1 MMTSE
6 VIEIVPGDLADPRII
21 DLLNYHVTAAHEQ
34 SPPESCHAF
43 DVSGLQQP
51 EISFWAAW
59 AGDQL
64 LGVGALMD
72 LGDGHGEVKS
82 MHTAKAARGR
92 GVGSAMVR
100 HIIAT
105 ARNRGF
111 DRLSLETGSMD
122 YFAPARALYAR
133 HGFVEC
139 GPFEG
144 YKLDPNS
151 VFLTLDLAADRTAST

>member
-1 MMTSE
+1 MASDA
-6 VIEIVPGDLADPRII
+6 IRIIPGDLSDSRVV
-21 DLLNYHVTAAHEQ
+21 DLLTVHVTTALAQ
-34 SPPESCHAF
+34 SPRESCHAF
-43 DVSGLQQP
+43 DVSGLQRP
-51 EISFWAAW
+51 EVSFWAAW
-59 AGDQL
+59 AGDTL
-64 LGVGALMD
+64 VGVGALMD
-72 LGDGHGEVKS
+72 LGGGHGEVKS

-105 ARNRGF
+105 ARERGY

-133 HGFVEC
+133 HGFTEC

-144 YKLDPNS
+144 YRLDPNS
-151 VFLTLDLAADRTAST
+151 IFLTYPLRSRN

>member
-1 MMTSE
+1 MTSD
-6 VIEIVPGDLADPRII
+6 VIEIVPGDLTDPRII
-21 DLLNYHVTAAHEQ
+21 DLLNYHVTTALGQ
-34 SPPESCHAF
+34 GPRGSCHAF
-43 DVSGLQQP
+43 DVAGLQRP

-59 AGDQL
+59 AGDEL

-82 MHTAKAARGR
+82 MHTARPARGR

-105 ARNRGF
+105 ARERGF

-122 YFAPARALYAR
+122 YFTPARALYAR

-139 GPFEG
+139 GPFGG

-151 VFLTLDLAADRTAST
+151 VFLTLPLRTRN